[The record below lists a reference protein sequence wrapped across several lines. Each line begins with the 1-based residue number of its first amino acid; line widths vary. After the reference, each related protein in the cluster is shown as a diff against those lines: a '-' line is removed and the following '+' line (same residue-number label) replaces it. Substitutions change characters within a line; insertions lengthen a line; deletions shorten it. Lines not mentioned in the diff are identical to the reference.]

1 MTGADRPVIDQGRLG
16 VLKADRDQIMGQLQG
31 EDRKQFRRFID
42 DYRTKR
48 KAVSGGQ
55 MPARE
60 MLDAVGA
67 DLKGILRQALESLVA
82 RDEMGPHVGDVP
94 PDFSLKRMGS
104 EERVRLSGF
113 KDQRPVALI
122 FGSYT

>member
-1 MTGADRPVIDQGRLG
+1 M
-16 VLKADRDQIMGQLQG
+16 LKADRDQIMGRLQG
-31 EDRKQFRRFID
+31 EDRKQFRQFID

-60 MLDAVGA
+60 MLDAGGS
-67 DLKGILRQALESLVA
+67 DLTDILRQAKEAVVA
-82 RDEMGPHVGDVP
+82 RDEMGPHVGEVP
-94 PDFSLKRMGS
+94 PDFDLKRMGS
-104 EERVRLSGF
+104 EERLRLSGF

>member
-1 MTGADRPVIDQGRLG
+1 M
-16 VLKADRDQIMGQLQG
+16 LKADRDQIMGRLQG
-31 EDRKQFRRFID
+31 EDRKQFRQFID
-42 DYRTKR
+42 DYRTER
-48 KAVSGGQ
+48 KAASGGQ

-67 DLKGILRQALESLVA
+67 DLTDILRQAMESLVV

-94 PDFSLKRMGS
+94 PDFDLKRMGS
-104 EERVRLSGF
+104 EERVRLSSFEG
-113 KDQRPVALI
+113 QRPVALI

>member
-1 MTGADRPVIDQGRLG
+1 MR
-16 VLKADRDQIMGQLQG
+16 KADRDQIMGKLQE
-31 EDRKQFRRFID
+31 EDRKQFRQFIT

-48 KAVSGGQ
+48 KAVSGGR

-67 DLKGILRQALESLVA
+67 GLEGILRQAMEAVVD
-82 RDEMGPHVGDVP
+82 RDEMGPKVGEIP
-94 PDFSLKRMGS
+94 PDFELKLTGS
-104 EERVRLSGF
+104 EKRVRLSSF
-113 KDQRPVALI
+113 KGQRPVALI

>member
-1 MTGADRPVIDQGRLG
+1 M
-16 VLKADRDQIMGQLQG
+16 LKADRDQIMGQLQG
-31 EDRKQFRRFID
+31 DDRKQFRKFID

-48 KAVSGGQ
+48 KVASGGQ

-67 DLKGILRQALESLVA
+67 DLTNLLRQAMEAMVA
-82 RDEMGPHVGDVP
+82 RDEMGPNVGDVP
-94 PDFSLKRMGS
+94 PDFNLRRVGS
-104 EERVRLSGF
+104 EDRVRLSEF